1 MKVFNYI
8 SRNVCLLYGI
18 ISFVS
23 LRLLK
28 RKVAIDSRDDESE
41 RKRARE
47 MKEWQEEQEERAD
60 RIFHR

>member
-1 MKVFNYI
+1 MSIIWNYI
-8 SRNVCLLYGI
+8 VR
-18 ISFVS
+18 

-28 RKVAIDSRDDESE
+28 RKVATDPSDESE
-41 RKRARE
+41 RKRVRE

>member
-1 MKVFNYI
+1 MYVYYK
-8 SRNVCLLYGI
+8 GT

-28 RKVAIDSRDDESE
+28 RKVATDPRDDESE
-41 RKRARE
+41 RKRVRE
-47 MKEWQEEQEERAD
+47 MKERQEEQEERAD